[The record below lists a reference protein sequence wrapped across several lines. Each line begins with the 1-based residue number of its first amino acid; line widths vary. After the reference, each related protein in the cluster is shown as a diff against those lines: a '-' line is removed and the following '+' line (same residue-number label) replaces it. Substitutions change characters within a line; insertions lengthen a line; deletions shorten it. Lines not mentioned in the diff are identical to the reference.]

1 MSREKISLDV
11 TLRELLKLWAT
22 KIHTSDDEWFMHIP
36 MWFKTD
42 SFEMHEESIEILN
55 KDNISDKAK
64 RLNEM

>member
-1 MSREKISLDV
+1 MSEEKISLNV

-36 MWFKTD
+36 MWFKTE
-42 SFEMHEESIEILN
+42 SFEMTEDDAEILN

-64 RLNEM
+64 KLNEM